1 MRSVPLLLTLL
12 LFAVAA
18 AASEI
23 REFDVKT
30 LERLGNELTRVSRQ
44 PDRGAADA
52 VRKRA
57 QQTAIDALKGRLFKI
72 HYDYVVL
79 GDPDG
84 NGYLVYALAV
94 PNRPDEVVLAGH
106 FRVTVSSD
114 GAKAERVDALSKTLA
129 ITNRKGGGAPG
140 TDTAA
145 LWMIQ
150 LVSSRPVETLIYT
163 SNLVRLPIV
172 VATTPG
178 GRVWEIENGRIKDT
192 GKSVGKKQ

>member
-1 MRSVPLLLTLL
+1 
-12 LFAVAA
+12 
-18 AASEI
+18 
-23 REFDVKT
+23 VKT

-84 NGYLVYALAV
+84 NGYLVYALGV
-94 PNRPDEVVLAGH
+94 PKRSDEVVLAGH
-106 FRVTVSSD
+106 FRVTISPG
-114 GAKAERVDALSKTLA
+114 GAKAERVDALSRTLA
-129 ITNRKGGGAPG
+129 VTSKSGGVPG

-150 LVSSRPVETLIYT
+150 LVGSRPVETLIYT
-163 SNLVRLPIV
+163 SNLARLPIV
-172 VATTPG
+172 VTTMPG
-178 GRVWEIENGRIKDT
+178 GRVWAIENGRMKDT
-192 GKSVGKKQ
+192 GKSVGKK